1 MNLSKRD
8 VSQRPFEYACH
19 EGNYGMVG
27 ILLAGRAEDRAIEE
41 AAKKG
46 IALAP
51 RPAGDGQER

>member
-1 MNLSKRD
+1 MNLTKKD

-27 ILLAGRAEDRAIEE
+27 ILLAGRAEDKAVEE

-46 IALAP
+46 VPYTP
-51 RPAGDGQER
+51 RPDGTGEER